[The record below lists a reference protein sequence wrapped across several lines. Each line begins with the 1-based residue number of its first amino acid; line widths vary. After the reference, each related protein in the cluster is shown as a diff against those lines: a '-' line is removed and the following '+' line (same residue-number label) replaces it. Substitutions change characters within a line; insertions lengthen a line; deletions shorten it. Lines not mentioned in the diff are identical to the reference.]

1 MEITKKI
8 KNATNQVEI
17 NIIENFLLLL
27 GNANSLELDNSK
39 NSLVGCCSL
48 GTGHFELFMHQ
59 GYLKSSPLL
68 QNDSKS

>member
-1 MEITKKI
+1 MTRKI
-8 KNATNQVEI
+8 KKAINQIEI
-17 NIIENFLLLL
+17 KIIEKFFFVL
-27 GNANSLELDNSK
+27 ANEKILELDNSK
-39 NSLVGCCSL
+39 NSFVGCCSL